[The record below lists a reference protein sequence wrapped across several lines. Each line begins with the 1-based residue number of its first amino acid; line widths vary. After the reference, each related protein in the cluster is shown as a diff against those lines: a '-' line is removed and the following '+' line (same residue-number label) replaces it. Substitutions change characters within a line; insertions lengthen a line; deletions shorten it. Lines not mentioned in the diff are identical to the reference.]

1 MCKVESVVNHVN
13 KAVQY
18 TDRDSKREL
27 YGKTV
32 AKYEE
37 KVVSSMVLLASA
49 VSEVLGKKV
58 TVLVENEPC
67 KPIKDKP
74 SKRMVQQEKEIQ
86 YLKEKVNSL
95 EQSLSTVVEQNNT
108 TINMMASLSEYLCD
122 KHDKKTPNVKSTEK
136 KNVHVTKLKPGKV
149 PVTGNSKNARKKS
162 SLDEKKVNAKDCVKS
177 NKKLDSS
184 KSKAFES
191 SKVKKVFHKYYDDQ
205 ADSFYRVLSSLSN
218 SKYMSVEMI
227 SSAVLPWFD
236 CRFVSKKPPTSPS
249 GRPAYRLYQ
258 FPRYLAYYVGVCAHR
273 WNENKFYNVRSDFND
288 FVSSVSSHNEDNPM
302 PAPNFL
308 IARSNE
314 HVELNDDDVVIGYW
328 YWLVFVH
335 EFNKVSKEMKECVT
349 LEPGFFTAKM
359 KALGFGS
366 EELLVKLQSIT
377 DFNEIDTR
385 KYVKTGEW

>member
-58 TVLVENEPC
+58 TVLVEDEPC
-67 KPIKDKP
+67 EPVKDKP

-86 YLKEKVNSL
+86 YLKEKVNNL

-108 TINMMASLSEYLCD
+108 TINMMASLSEYLCGKND
-122 KHDKKTPNVKSTEK
+122 VKVPNVKSTEK
-136 KNVHVTKLKPGKV
+136 KNVHVNKIKPGKV
-149 PVTGNSKNARKKS
+149 PVTGNSKTVLKKS
-162 SLDEKKVNAKDCVKS
+162 SVNDKNFNS
-177 NKKLDSS
+177 G

-205 ADSFYRVLSSLSN
+205 ADSFYRVLSNLSN

-236 CRFVSKKPPTSPS
+236 CRFVSKKPPVSLS
-249 GRPAYRLYQ
+249 GKPAYRLYQ

-273 WNENKFYNVRSDFND
+273 WNENKFYNVRSDFDD
-288 FVSSVSSHNEDNPM
+288 FVSSVSSRNEDNPM

-314 HVELNDDDVVIGYW
+314 RVELSDDDVVIGYW

-335 EFNKVSKEMKECVT
+335 EFNRVSKEMNESVT

-366 EELLVKLQSIT
+366 EELLVKLQNIT

>member
-58 TVLVENEPC
+58 TVLVEDEPC
-67 KPIKDKP
+67 EPVKDKP

-86 YLKEKVNSL
+86 YLKEKVNNL

-122 KHDKKTPNVKSTEK
+122 KHSEKVPNVKSTEK
-136 KNVHVTKLKPGKV
+136 KNVYVTKLKPGKV
-149 PVTGNSKNARKKS
+149 PITGNSKNARKKS

-205 ADSFYRVLSSLSN
+205 ADSFYRVLSNLSN

-227 SSAVLPWFD
+227 SSAALPWFD
-236 CRFVSKKPPTSPS
+236 CRFVSKKPPVSPS
-249 GRPAYRLYQ
+249 GKPAYRLYQ

-273 WNENKFYNVRSDFND
+273 WNNYKLYNVASDFD
-288 FVSSVSSHNEDNPM
+288 EFVKNIQTSEHENPM

-308 IARSNE
+308 IAKSTE
-314 HVELNDDDVVIGYW
+314 HVELGDVDVVRGYSL
-328 YWLVFVH
+328 WLTFV
-335 EFNKVSKEMKECVT
+335 EWFNKMSKDFGEGVT
-349 LEPGFFTAKM
+349 LESGFFTAKM
-359 KALGFGS
+359 KALGYGS
-366 EELLVKLQSIT
+366 ESLLAELQDLKDSS
-377 DFNEIDTR
+377 DIDYEQY
-385 KYVKTGEW
+385 KKTGTL

>member
-58 TVLVENEPC
+58 TVLVEDEPC
-67 KPIKDKP
+67 EPVKDKP

-86 YLKEKVNSL
+86 YLKEKVNNL

-108 TINMMASLSEYLCD
+108 TINMMASLSEYLCGKND
-122 KHDKKTPNVKSTEK
+122 VKVPNVKSTEK
-136 KNVHVTKLKPGKV
+136 KNVHVNKIKPGKV
-149 PVTGNSKNARKKS
+149 PVTGNSKTVLKKS
-162 SLDEKKVNAKDCVKS
+162 SVNDKNLNS
-177 NKKLDSS
+177 G
-184 KSKAFES
+184 KSKAFEF

-205 ADSFYRVLSSLSN
+205 ADSFYRVLSNLSN

-227 SSAVLPWFD
+227 SSAALPWFD
-236 CRFVSKKPPTSPS
+236 CRFVSKKPPVSLS
-249 GRPAYRLYQ
+249 GKPAYRLYQ

-273 WNENKFYNVRSDFND
+273 WNENKFYNVRSDFDD
-288 FVSSVSSHNEDNPM
+288 FVSSVSSRNEDNPM

-314 HVELNDDDVVIGYW
+314 HVELSDDDVVIGYW

-335 EFNKVSKEMKECVT
+335 EFNRVSKEMKESVT

-366 EELLVKLQSIT
+366 EELLVKLQNIT